1 MINGKLFMKYH
12 LELDIDFRRN
22 PYKGIYIVL
31 EGIDGSGKTTQIE
44 RLNEYFQ
51 KQGQEVVKTREPR
64 KDEGLIG
71 ELIQK
76 ILNGKTKIPSVA
88 IQYLF
93 SADRGMHHAE
103 LIEPSLKSGKTVISD
118 RCFWSAVPY
127 GVLDLEK
134 DFDDN
139 IAKYILVSQSILS
152 MYHQFIA
159 PDITIY
165 LDIPVDRAL
174 DRLSKKVHEKEIYE
188 EKAKILKAKE
198 GYDWLLKEFP
208 DEFTVIDGTQPV
220 EKVTEEILER
230 ISSMKY

>member
-1 MINGKLFMKYH
+1 MNMSYH

-22 PYKGIYIVL
+22 PYQGKYIVL

-44 RLNEYFQ
+44 LLHEFFK
-51 KQGQEVVKTREPR
+51 KQGKEVIHTREPR

-103 LIEPSLKSGKTVISD
+103 LIEPALKMGKVVISD

-127 GVLDLEK
+127 GVLDLEE
-134 DFDDN
+134 DFSDN
-139 IAKYILVSQSILS
+139 IARYILVSQSILS

-159 PDITIY
+159 PDVTIY
-165 LDIPVDRAL
+165 LDIPVKKAME
-174 DRLSKKVHEKEIYE
+174 RLENQDHAKEIYE
-188 EKAKILKAKE
+188 EEKKIIKAKQ
-198 GYDWLLKEFP
+198 GYDWLIKEFP
-208 DEFTVIDGTQPV
+208 EEFKVIDGARPV
-220 EKVTEEILER
+220 EEVTEEIITI
-230 ISSMKY
+230 ISGSKK